1 MRRLRRYHG
10 TSTSAIRSRPSTRSR
25 DATKSDVRTS
35 VVALVGESLRCVDV
49 APRAAAPEGGLT
61 TVLSVESRGRTDV
74 LDLDRALFMGDGG
87 TADVSWLSL
96 PADAPDEPFQ
106 LLLRIVVTGP
116 VRCGFV
122 VSIPVIDNDSDRALR
137 RLSYLFAA
145 DRLALTFDAPVTADS
160 AIIVAAPSDRRALL
174 AAIDSLRD

>member
-1 MRRLRRYHG
+1 MRRLRRFHG
-10 TSTSAIRSRPSTRSR
+10 TSTSAMRSRPSPRSR

-106 LLLRIVVTGP
+106 LLLGIVVTGP

-122 VSIPVIDNDSDRALR
+122 VSIPVDNDSDRALR

-160 AIIVAAPSDRRALL
+160 AIVVAAPSDRRALL

>member
-1 MRRLRRYHG
+1 MRRLRRSHG
-10 TSTSAIRSRPSTRSR
+10 TSTSARRSRTSLGSR
-25 DATKSDVRTS
+25 DATNGDVRTS
-35 VVALVGESLRCVDV
+35 VVALAGESLTCVDV
-49 APRAAAPEGGLT
+49 APRAAAPEAGLT

-96 PADAPDEPFQ
+96 PADAADVPFR
-106 LLLRIVVTGP
+106 LLLQVTVTGP

-122 VSIPVIDNDSDRALR
+122 VGIPVVDDDSDRALR
-137 RLSYLFAA
+137 GLSYLFAA
-145 DRLALTFDAPVTADS
+145 DRLALTFDAPVSADS